1 MLRHPHSLQLFAVS
15 VVAVLAQ
22 PTLADEPPLL
32 PIAEAMR
39 RVLDSDEGFGPVAIE
54 GAITGVSRDVGFLTV
69 QDESAAMWIVEPRVA
84 DPQRTGDVIPH
95 DLRPGLRVR
104 LDGRVDRGAYA
115 PRFVAEHVE
124 VVGEEIL
131 PQPHAADLDRLY
143 MGLDNARHVTVEGVV
158 QTSEQEPHGRWH
170 LGLAVKSRHMAVLCP
185 RAIAEIPARLLD
197 ATVCVTGFVGSV
209 RNSRGEFLAPRL
221 LIDSWDDV
229 VVVEPSSGSPFES
242 PFVPA
247 NALAR
252 FRTEPLPAHRITT
265 EGVVTLATPGRLLFV
280 QQGLDGIRVAGASGD
295 SFRPGDRVRVA
306 GFVEMTRKIAGI
318 HGAVVERIG
327 EGPPLAPQLMSPD
340 DVARVDRESRRKWMV
355 ALPGNYDGCLVR
367 FDARVVEKKTTAS
380 GIAQWVLSTGE
391 STLSAV
397 LENESDVRLSRIV
410 PGADV
415 RVTGILQI
423 DWVDDPTAARIA
435 SIDDPSLGRMTLLL
449 RAADDF
455 EILRLPSWWT
465 PQRLATLLAG
475 LAAVLAAVL
484 VWAWILRWRVAA
496 TTVKLADEMASRRN
510 AAVEFQATIRE
521 RNRLAAN
528 LHDTLLQTLRGID
541 YQIGACR
548 AIGDHPQA
556 NPWEHLEVAKRMVNH
571 AAEEL
576 RSSVWALRTA
586 PMSNLSF
593 AESLRAIARQ
603 KGHGHAEHID
613 VRIVGE
619 PFVLPQFVAGNLL
632 LIAQE
637 AIHNALE
644 HADAGQ
650 INVEAVFESASGA
663 VTLRVA
669 DDGVGFEPGSEAGP
683 EQGHFGLSGMRER
696 VERLGGTFAVE
707 SSPGSGTCIR
717 ADVRKRE
724 YDLRIETVQAG
735 E

>member
-1 MLRHPHSLQLFAVS
+1 
-15 VVAVLAQ
+15 
-22 PTLADEPPLL
+22 
-32 PIAEAMR
+32 
-39 RVLDSDEGFGPVAIE
+39 
-54 GAITGVSRDVGFLTV
+54 
-69 QDESAAMWIVEPRVA
+69 
-84 DPQRTGDVIPH
+84 
-95 DLRPGLRVR
+95 
-104 LDGRVDRGAYA
+104 
-115 PRFVAEHVE
+115 
-124 VVGEEIL
+124 
-131 PQPHAADLDRLY
+131 
-143 MGLDNARHVTVEGVV
+143 
-158 QTSEQEPHGRWH
+158 
-170 LGLAVKSRHMAVLCP
+170 
-185 RAIAEIPARLLD
+185 
-197 ATVCVTGFVGSV
+197 
-209 RNSRGEFLAPRL
+209 
-221 LIDSWDDV
+221 
-229 VVVEPSSGSPFES
+229 
-242 PFVPA
+242 
-247 NALAR
+247 
-252 FRTEPLPAHRITT
+252 
-265 EGVVTLATPGRLLFV
+265 
-280 QQGLDGIRVAGASGD
+280 
-295 SFRPGDRVRVA
+295 
-306 GFVEMTRKIAGI
+306 
-318 HGAVVERIG
+318 
-327 EGPPLAPQLMSPD
+327 
-340 DVARVDRESRRKWMV
+340 MV

-397 LENESDVRLSRIV
+397 LEDQDAARLSRIV

-415 RVTGILQI
+415 RVTGVLQI

-435 SIDDPSLGRMTLLL
+435 SVDDPSLGRMTLLL
-449 RAADDF
+449 RSADDF

-556 NPWEHLEVAKRMVNH
+556 NSWEHLEVAKRMVNH

-586 PMSNLSF
+586 PMSNVSF
-593 AESLRAIARQ
+593 AESLRAIVRQ

-613 VRIVGE
+613 VQIVGE

-632 LIAQE
+632 LVAQE

-650 INVEAVFESASGA
+650 IDVEAVFDSASGA

-669 DDGVGFEPGSEAGP
+669 DDGAGFEPGSEAGP

-696 VERLGGTFAVE
+696 VERLGGTFSVE
-707 SSPGSGTCIR
+707 SSPGSGTCVR

-724 YDLRIETVQAG
+724 YDLRIETVHAG
-735 E
+735 D

>member
-1 MLRHPHSLQLFAVS
+1 MFRRRRSLFR
-15 VVAVLAQ
+15 VVIAVLALAR
-22 PTLADEPPLL
+22 TSAADEPPLL
-32 PIAEAMR
+32 PIAEAMQ
-39 RVLDSDEGFGPVAIE
+39 RVLASDKGFGPVRIE
-54 GAITGVSRDVGFLTV
+54 GVIAGVSWDVGFLIV

-84 DPQRTGDVIPH
+84 DPERTGDVIPH

-124 VVGEEIL
+124 VLGEESI
-131 PQPHAADLDRLY
+131 PQPLPADLDRLY
-143 MGLDNARHVTVEGVV
+143 MGLDNAHHVMVEGVV
-158 QTSEQEPHGRWH
+158 QTSEQETHGRWH

-185 RAIAEIPARLLD
+185 RAAAEIPAKLLD
-197 ATVCVTGFVGSV
+197 ATVRITGFVGSV

-221 LIDSWDDV
+221 LIESWDDV
-229 VVVEPSSGSPFES
+229 VVVEPSGGSPFEA

-252 FRTEPLPAHRITT
+252 FRTDPLPAHRITT
-265 EGVVTLATPGRLLFV
+265 EGVVTLATPSRLLFI
-280 QQGLDGIRVAGASGD
+280 QQGLDGVRVGGASGD

-327 EGPPLAPQLMSPD
+327 EGPPLEPQLMSPD

-397 LENESDVRLSRIV
+397 LEDEDAARLSRIV

-415 RVTGILQI
+415 RVTGVLQI

-449 RAADDF
+449 RSADDF

-475 LAAVLAAVL
+475 LATVLAAVL

-496 TTVKLADEMASRRN
+496 TTVRLADEMASRRN

-586 PMSNLSF
+586 PMNNVSF

-632 LIAQE
+632 LVAQE

-650 INVEAVFESASGA
+650 IDVEAVFDSASGA

-696 VERLGGTFAVE
+696 VERLGGTFGVE
-707 SSPGSGTCIR
+707 SSPDSGTCIQ

-735 E
+735 D